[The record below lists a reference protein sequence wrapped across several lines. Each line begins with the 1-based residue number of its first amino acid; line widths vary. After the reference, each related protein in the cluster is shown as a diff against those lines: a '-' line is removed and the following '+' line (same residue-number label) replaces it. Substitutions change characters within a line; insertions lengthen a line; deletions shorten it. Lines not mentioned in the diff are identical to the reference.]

1 MHYYLDLRMMRYWLT
16 IQFVSHQIANQ
27 LQIQRVSNHS
37 QFSAMKLFAPY
48 WRTIAVTVVQDI
60 HCRPQVAQQISDLL
74 AMSVSEF
81 LSMTQIHTVPFFVLT
96 KKQDI
101 LQRIA
106 DACGQSIMVLCR
118 EHNNLAAILSCV
130 LLRTSSDVE
139 SLVMALLN
147 AVSPEFGNVD
157 FPDLLKSEP
166 QSTAS
171 ELLKAAGENDEVV
184 RAKVSRTL
192 VRSGI
197 VTSNPMKAHQAL
209 HFLAE
214 TTHGKSASGRGT
226 ARKVDSIG
234 PFFEIHVLGIMALL
248 ADTINDGKG
257 PQPILEK
264 IRCLGAIREMIK
276 LAKSHV
282 SNGLPQV
289 WSFH

>member
-1 MHYYLDLRMMRYWLT
+1 
-16 IQFVSHQIANQ
+16 
-27 LQIQRVSNHS
+27 
-37 QFSAMKLFAPY
+37 MKLFAPY

-60 HCRPQVAQQISDLL
+60 HRRPQIAQQMSDLL

-81 LSMTQIHTVPFFVLT
+81 LSMTQVYTVPFFVLT
-96 KKQDI
+96 KKQDVI
-101 LQRIA
+101 QRLA
-106 DACGQSIMVLCR
+106 DACGQSTMVLCR

-130 LLRTSSDVE
+130 LLRDCNDVE

-147 AVSPEFGNVD
+147 SVSPEFRNVD
-157 FPDLLKSEP
+157 CAELLKSEP

-171 ELLKAAGENDEVV
+171 ELLRAAGENDGMQ
-184 RAKVSRTL
+184 RPRVSRTL
-192 VRSGI
+192 EDSVRVKPNSL
-197 VTSNPMKAHQAL
+197 KAHQAL

-214 TTHGKSASGRGT
+214 VTHGRSVSGRGT
-226 ARKVDSIG
+226 ARKMESIG
-234 PFFEIHVLGIMALL
+234 PFFETHVLGIMALL

-289 WSFH
+289 SSSNVLC

>member
-1 MHYYLDLRMMRYWLT
+1 
-16 IQFVSHQIANQ
+16 
-27 LQIQRVSNHS
+27 
-37 QFSAMKLFAPY
+37 MKLFAPY

-60 HCRPQVAQQISDLL
+60 YRRPQIAQQISDLL
-74 AMSVSEF
+74 AMSVSDF
-81 LSMTQIHTVPFFVLT
+81 LSMTQVHTVPFFVLT

-118 EHNNLAAILSCV
+118 EHNNLAATLSCV

-139 SLVMALLN
+139 GLVMALLN
-147 AVSPEFGNVD
+147 AVSPEFANVD
-157 FPDLLKSEP
+157 CAELLKSEP

-171 ELLKAAGENDEVV
+171 ELLKAAGENDEVT
-184 RAKVSRTL
+184 RPKVSRPIWGSL
-192 VRSGI
+192 SVRS
-197 VTSNPMKAHQAL
+197 NRLKARQAL
-209 HFLAE
+209 HFLANI
-214 TTHGKSASGRGT
+214 THARSVSGRGT
-226 ARKVDSIG
+226 ARKMDLLG
-234 PFFEIHVLGIMALL
+234 PFFETHVLGIMALL

-289 WSFH
+289 SSSTLRFHGSSIKLRLL

>member
-1 MHYYLDLRMMRYWLT
+1 MLCACN
-16 IQFVSHQIANQ
+16 SHHADGT
-27 LQIQRVSNHS
+27 QIQKISNHS
-37 QFSAMKLFAPY
+37 HFSAIKLFAPY

-60 HCRPQVAQQISDLL
+60 HRRPQVAQQISDLL
-74 AMSVSEF
+74 AMSVSDF
-81 LSMTQIHTVPFFVLT
+81 LSMTQVHTVPFLVLT
-96 KKQDI
+96 KKQDV

-130 LLRTSSDVE
+130 LLRTSKDAE

-157 FPDLLKSEP
+157 CAELLKSEP

-171 ELLKAAGENDEVV
+171 ELLRAAGENDGMKES
-184 RAKVSRTL
+184 KVSGHLGVSLFLR
-192 VRSGI
+192 
-197 VTSNPMKAHQAL
+197 SNPLKAHQAL

-214 TTHGKSASGRGT
+214 ITHSRSATGRGT
-226 ARKVDSIG
+226 ARKMDLIG
-234 PFFEIHVLGIMALL
+234 QFFETHVLGIMALL

-257 PQPILEK
+257 PQPMLEK

-276 LAKSHV
+276 LARSHV

-289 WSFH
+289 SSLHSSFPAL

>member
-1 MHYYLDLRMMRYWLT
+1 
-16 IQFVSHQIANQ
+16 
-27 LQIQRVSNHS
+27 
-37 QFSAMKLFAPY
+37 MKLFAPY
-48 WRTIAVTVVQDI
+48 WRTIAVAVVQDI
-60 HCRPQVAQQISDLL
+60 HRRPQIAQQISDLL
-74 AMSVSEF
+74 AMSVSDF
-81 LSMTQIHTVPFFVLT
+81 LSMTQVHTVPNFVLT

-157 FPDLLKSEP
+157 CAELLKSEP

-171 ELLKAAGENDEVV
+171 ELLRAAGENDETK
-184 RAKVSRTL
+184 RPKVSRPL
-192 VRSGI
+192 GVSVAMRSK
-197 VTSNPMKAHQAL
+197 SLKAHQAL
-209 HFLAE
+209 HFLADI
-214 TTHGKSASGRGT
+214 THGRSVSGRGT
-226 ARKVDSIG
+226 ARKMDLIG
-234 PFFEIHVLGIMALL
+234 LFFETHVLGIMALL

-257 PQPILEK
+257 PQPVLEK

-289 WSFH
+289 RCLHFPFLGSLTK